1 MALKRATFISYG
13 NDDWCGETRRF
24 IENAGVDLEIRDL
37 LKKPFTEDEVDRL
50 IGNWDVHHFLKPA
63 SESYQKL
70 GLDENLP
77 PRAELIKLIASDPT
91 LLRRP
96 IIRNARLFTIGCD
109 KKRIA
114 EMLQI
119 SLSGKGEDETNGNGN
134 SQNQSQNHKQST
146 SVSS

>member
-13 NDDWCGETRRF
+13 NDDWCMETRRF

-37 LKKPFTEDEVDRL
+37 LKKPFTEDEVDKL
-50 IGNWDVHHFLKPA
+50 IGNWDVNLFLNPV
-63 SESYQKL
+63 SESYQKH
-70 GLDENLP
+70 GLDNQLP
-77 PRAELIKLIASDPT
+77 PRAELFKLIAADPT

-109 KKRIA
+109 KRRIA

-119 SLSGKGEDETNGNGN
+119 SLSGKGSDEETNGNGV
-134 SQNQSQNHKQST
+134 QQPQKQSGPT
-146 SVSS
+146 TP

>member
-13 NDDWCGETRRF
+13 NDDWCLETRHF

-37 LKKPFTEDEVDRL
+37 LKKPFTEEEVDKL
-50 IGNWDVHHFLKPA
+50 IGNWDVHHFLNPV
-63 SESYQKL
+63 SESYQKH
-70 GLDENLP
+70 GFDNQLP
-77 PRAELIKLIASDPT
+77 PRAELIRLIAADPT

-119 SLSGKGEDETNGNGN
+119 SLTGARTDDETNGNGVQQPQKH
-134 SQNQSQNHKQST
+134 SSPAT
-146 SVSS
+146 S